1 MVTLS
6 FTHLAV
12 TFVLLFK
19 TFPSFC
25 AEKNTRSGQANS
37 SASTRLRVDA
47 AQPIVAA
54 TTA

>member
-6 FTHLAV
+6 FTPLAV

-19 TFPSFC
+19 TFSSFY